1 MKYICFI
8 FARGG
13 SKGLKNK
20 NIKNFHGKPLIA
32 WSIYCA
38 SKIKDIGRI
47 IISTDSE
54 KIRDIALQYGAE
66 APFLRPS
73 VLASDSSSEWSA
85 WQHALNFLKDQ
96 EGYLP
101 EAMISIPPTAPLR
114 IPHDI
119 NQCIQ
124 EYEKGNSDAVI
135 TVSASTRNPYFNM
148 VKKNINGGVSL
159 VSKMESQPSRR
170 QDAPE
175 VFDIATVAYLVRSDF
190 VLTHNSLF
198 EGNISA
204 IDIPKE
210 RSVDIDTEDDLDL
223 ANFYLEKYK
232 MLDY

>member
-85 WQHALNFLKDQ
+85 WQHALNFLQDQ
-96 EGYLP
+96 
-101 EAMISIPPTAPLR
+101 
-114 IPHDI
+114 H
-119 NQCIQ
+119 
-124 EYEKGNSDAVI
+124 
-135 TVSASTRNPYFNM
+135 
-148 VKKNINGGVSL
+148 
-159 VSKMESQPSRR
+159 
-170 QDAPE
+170 
-175 VFDIATVAYLVRSDF
+175 
-190 VLTHNSLF
+190 
-198 EGNISA
+198 
-204 IDIPKE
+204 
-210 RSVDIDTEDDLDL
+210 
-223 ANFYLEKYK
+223 
-232 MLDY
+232 